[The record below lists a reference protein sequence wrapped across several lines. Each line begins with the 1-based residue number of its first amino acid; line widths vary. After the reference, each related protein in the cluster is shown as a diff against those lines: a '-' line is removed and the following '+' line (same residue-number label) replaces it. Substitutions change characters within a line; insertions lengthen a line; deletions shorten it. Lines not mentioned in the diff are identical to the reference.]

1 MKYLFLAALPAAL
14 ALSACGDTNTETDMS
29 SDVTSANNPN
39 NPDTSADAA
48 DGQSLEEGNMVA
60 PETPVP
66 DVAATPEG
74 DAEMTE
80 ETMDP
85 ATAE

>member
-1 MKYLFLAALPAAL
+1 
-14 ALSACGDTNTETDMS
+14 
-29 SDVTSANNPN
+29 
-39 NPDTSADAA
+39 
-48 DGQSLEEGNMVA
+48 MVA

-74 DAEMTE
+74 DAEMTD